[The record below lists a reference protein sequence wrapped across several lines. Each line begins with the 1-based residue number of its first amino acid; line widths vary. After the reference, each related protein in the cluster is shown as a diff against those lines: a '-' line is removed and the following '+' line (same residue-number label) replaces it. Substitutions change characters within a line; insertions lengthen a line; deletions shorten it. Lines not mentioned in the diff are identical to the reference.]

1 MKHLFSSFLT
11 GCGMLLAGTL
21 SAQLAVPEV
30 LYYNFNGSGTTVPN
44 LASAPPVGTTTAT
57 IQGAVTQGGSGT
69 LCEGALTG
77 SGISSTT
84 DYLNTGWV
92 TSITSSS
99 AWTISFRTANFG
111 SSSTL
116 FYIFGD
122 ASASSFRCFTNGVA
136 GPNNWILRGTGMTDV
151 LANGAAITTPTMT
164 TFVYDPALANIKA
177 YVNGVLVNTV
187 AQGAFTLNGTGPF
200 KVMGYGSNIGAPAGG
215 LMDEFRLYSRA
226 LTAAEVAQLYNPMT
240 PGILG
245 PDQTACSSLPATFS
259 LNVPFTSLLWS
270 TGATTSSIS
279 TTTSGQ
285 YILTASGTC
294 ALGADTVNVIAGNV
308 TTSSISPASCGSYLS
323 PDGNT
328 YTTSG
333 VYTDTIANSTGC
345 DSIITINLTV
355 NSPSTSAISPSVCA
369 ASYTAPSGAVYSSGG
384 MYMDTIANAAGCDSV
399 ITINL
404 TINQPSAATV
414 SPVVCGNYTSPSG
427 MSYTASGMY
436 MDTISNAVG
445 CDSVITIN
453 LTVNQPSVATVTAST
468 CTGSY
473 TAPSG
478 AVYTTSGMY
487 MDTIQNAA
495 GCDSLITLNLT
506 IGINT
511 VDSIT
516 VAACGSY
523 LSPAGNQYSTSG
535 SYTDT
540 LITTTG
546 CDSLIIIDLTINPI
560 PTVTFI
566 VPVNID
572 TVCSTDAPS
581 TLSGGSPAGG
591 VYSGQGVSGGQF
603 DPINLPLGPTTITY
617 TYTDSA
623 GCSAIATG
631 IIQIDDCV
639 GIGIDAA
646 DQQEQIFT
654 VFPNPSTGAFNV
666 VTSTDAEEL
675 IVRLFDLQGRVVY
688 STQLNNVTAGT
699 PVAVNAGELSAGI
712 YSMQLSHGAAVSS
725 VRVVISE

>member
-1 MKHLFSSFLT
+1 MKKTFT
-11 GCGMLLAGTL
+11 KLLAGAALLLSASL
-21 SAQLAVPEV
+21 SAQLTPEV
-30 LYYNFNGSGTTVPN
+30 LYYNFNGSGTNVPN

-57 IQGAVTQGGSGT
+57 IQGTVTQGGSGT
-69 LCEGALTG
+69 LCEGALIG

-136 GPNNWILRGTGMTDV
+136 GPNNWILRGTGLTDV

-200 KVMGYGSNIGAPAGG
+200 KVMGYSANIGAPAGG

-285 YILTASGTC
+285 YILTASGAC
-294 ALGADTVNVIAGNV
+294 ASGADTVNVIAGNV

-369 ASYTAPSGAVYSSGG
+369 ASYTAPSGAVYTSSG
-384 MYMDTIANAAGCDSV
+384 MYMDTIPNAAGCDSV

-414 SPVVCGNYTSPSG
+414 SPVVCGSYTSPGG

-436 MDTISNAVG
+436 MDTIPNAAG

-453 LTVNQPSVATVTAST
+453 LTVNQPSAATVTAST

-478 AVYTTSGMY
+478 AIYTSSGMY
-487 MDTIQNAA
+487 MDTIPNAA
-495 GCDSLITLNLT
+495 GCDSVITLNLT
-506 IGINT
+506 IGNT
-511 VDSIT
+511 TTSTIT
-516 VAACGSY
+516 ASACGSF
-523 LSPAGNQYSTSG
+523 LSPGGNQYTQSG
-535 SYTDT
+535 TYTDT
-540 LITTTG
+540 IPNANG
-546 CDSLIIIDLTINPI
+546 CDSVITINLTVNAI
-560 PTVTFI
+560 PTVTFAFTTTTI
-566 VPVNID
+566 CFDDAAIQCPPGIPV
-572 TVCSTDAPS
+572 
-581 TLSGGSPAGG
+581 GGT
-591 VYSGQGVSGGQF
+591 YSGPGISGSLFTPATAG
-603 DPINLPLGPTTITY
+603 NGTHSVTY
-617 TYTDSA
+617 TYIDPNT
-623 GCSAIATG
+623 GCSNSASSSITVDPCSG
-631 IIQIDDCV
+631 VNEVI
-639 GIGIDAA
+639 
-646 DQQEQIFT
+646 EHSFN
-654 VFPNPSTGAFNV
+654 VFPNPSAGTFNV
-666 VTSTDAEEL
+666 VSASDAAVL
-675 IVRLFDLQGRVVY
+675 VVRLFDINGREVF
-688 STQLNNVTAGT
+688 STQLNNVAAGT

-712 YSMQLSHGAAVSS
+712 YSMQLSSNESSAS
-725 VRVVISE
+725 VRVVITK

>member
-1 MKHLFSSFLT
+1 
-11 GCGMLLAGTL
+11 MLITDTL
-21 SAQLAVPEV
+21 SAQLAPPEV
-30 LYYNFNGSGTTVPN
+30 LYYDFNGSGTSVPN
-44 LASAPPVGTTTAT
+44 LASAPPVGTATAN
-57 IQGAVTQGGSGT
+57 ILGGVIQGGSGT
-69 LCEGALTG
+69 LCNGSLIG

-92 TSITSSS
+92 TSITSTS

-111 SSSTL
+111 STTAL
-116 FYIFGD
+116 YYIFGD

-151 LANGAAITTPTMT
+151 YANGAAIASPTMT

-177 YVNGVLVNTV
+177 YINGVLVSTV

-200 KVMGYGSNIGAPAGG
+200 KVMGYSANIGAPAGG
-215 LMDEFRLYSRA
+215 LLDEFRLYSRA
-226 LTAAEVAQLYNPMT
+226 LNATEVAQLYNPMT

-245 PDQTACSSLPATFS
+245 PDQTACSSLPATLSF
-259 LNVPFTSLLWS
+259 NYPFTSLLWS
-270 TGATTSSIS
+270 NGATTPSIT

-285 YILTASGTC
+285 YILTASGAC
-294 ALGADTVNVIAGNV
+294 ASGADTVNVIAGAV
-308 TTSSISPASCGSYLS
+308 TTDTITPTACNSYLS

-333 VYTDTIANSTGC
+333 VYTDTIPNSAGC

-355 NSPSTSAISPSVCA
+355 NSPSSSAISPSVCA
-369 ASYTAPSGAVYSSGG
+369 ASYTAPSGAVYTSSG
-384 MYMDTIANAAGCDSV
+384 MYMDTIPNTTGCDSV

-404 TINQPSAATV
+404 SMNLPSSDSIA
-414 SPVVCGNYTSPSG
+414 PVVCGNYTSPSG
-427 MSYTASGMY
+427 MNYTASGMY
-436 MDTISNAVG
+436 MDTIPNAAG

-487 MDTIQNAA
+487 MDTIPNAT
-495 GCDSLITLNLT
+495 GCDSVITLNLT
-506 IGINT
+506 IGAQT

-516 VAACGSY
+516 AAACGSY
-523 LSPAGNQYSTSG
+523 LSPAGNQYTSSG
-535 SYTDT
+535 IYTDT
-540 LITTTG
+540 LANVSG
-546 CDSLIIIDLTINPI
+546 CDSLITIDLTINPI

-646 DQQEQIFT
+646 DQPEQIFT
-654 VFPNPSTGAFNV
+654 VFPNPSTGTFNV
-666 VTSTDAEEL
+666 VTSADAEVL
-675 IVRLFDLQGRVVY
+675 VVRLFDTQGRVVY
-688 STQLNNVTAGT
+688 STQLNNVAAGT
-699 PVAVNAGELSAGI
+699 PVAVNAGDLSAGI
-712 YSMQLSHGAAVSS
+712 YSMQLSNGAAATS
-725 VRVVISE
+725 VRVVISK